1 MPRSLIMIFRLLAF
15 CLALL
20 AVSCVSSKT
29 SPSRLPRVVYFEI
42 PVRDLNRAIAFY
54 SKTLGVT
61 LERQTIDGHAMALFP
76 DDGMSEGATGALAHG
91 ESYEPSLN
99 GTRVYFAT
107 PDLDATL
114 RRALQAGGRL
124 LYPKTDLGSLGYVAE
139 VEDSEGNRIALH
151 MKKP

>member
-1 MPRSLIMIFRLLAF
+1 MTSLQRVS
-15 CLALL
+15 LALGL
-20 AVSCVSSKT
+20 GVTSCTALKPPP
-29 SPSRLPRVVYFEI
+29 SPTPRVVYFEI
-42 PVRDLNRAIAFY
+42 PVRNLDRAIAFY
-54 SKTLGVT
+54 SKTFGVT

-76 DDGMSEGATGALAHG
+76 DDGRSEGATGALAHG
-91 ESYEPSLN
+91 ESYEPSKK
-99 GTRVYFAT
+99 GTRVYIAT

-114 RRALQAGGRL
+114 RRALHAGARL